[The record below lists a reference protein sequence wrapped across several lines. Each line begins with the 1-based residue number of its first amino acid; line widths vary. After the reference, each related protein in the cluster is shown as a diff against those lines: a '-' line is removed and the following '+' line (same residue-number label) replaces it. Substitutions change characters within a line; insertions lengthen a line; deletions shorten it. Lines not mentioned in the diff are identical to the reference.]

1 MPNAV
6 CKKRRKNSDS
16 LDHNHLHITQIMAT
30 SAESN
35 TPTWLNQTIVSP
47 HARRYFLLFSCLFG
61 AGANSLFFTF
71 VEQPGYDH
79 NMNLIATA
87 LFWGLALMVP
97 IKRAYEWVCH
107 LAMLTALTLMTY
119 VTVNTGGIN
128 SPAMVWMTILPVP
141 ALMLLGRQAAF
152 FWMGT
157 IIVVSLIQF
166 TGVIQ
171 GWIDGTVLRDI
182 STVPWT
188 FLDKFNVAISL
199 MLAVN
204 FYDRMHNRQMAEVE
218 QRNVDL
224 EATHTALTQAQAHKD
239 EFIASVGHELRTPM
253 NAILGLNG
261 VLQTELADEPEN
273 AEIARLIRDSTG
285 QLLTL
290 VNDILDFSQLEAGRL
305 NLLEKPLILEQTLQ
319 HVVAPFEQRA
329 KEKGL
334 LFHWSLDPILP
345 ESLVLDGHRLQQIMN
360 NLLDNALKFTT
371 QGGIELK
378 ATRVDNMIRFEVSDT
393 GRGIARDRQ
402 EDVFKQFEHA
412 DVQTNR
418 AYGGTGLGLA
428 ICERLVS
435 LQGGRIGLQSTLG
448 QGSIFWLE
456 LPLKN
461 AEAPTADAA
470 YASKSFTSSLNFR
483 FLLVDDNAVNLMVAK
498 LVLQKCWPNATV
510 TTASS
515 GEQALELLK
524 HHNFDMALMDMIMPG
539 IDGLE
544 TTKRL
549 RKSMRPEVAGLVV
562 IGLTANTT
570 PRDKERCL
578 EAGMNDVLSKPMEP
592 AVVQTTI
599 ARWAQSIIGKGL
611 SGVYP

>member
-1 MPNAV
+1 
-6 CKKRRKNSDS
+6 
-16 LDHNHLHITQIMAT
+16 MAT
-30 SAESN
+30 SEASN
-35 TPTWLNQTIVSP
+35 TPTRLNQTMVTP
-47 HARRYFLLFSCLFG
+47 HARRNFLLFSCLLG
-61 AGANSLFFTF
+61 AGANSLIFAF

-87 LFWGLALMVP
+87 VFWGLALWVP
-97 IKRAYEWVCH
+97 LKRGYELVCH
-107 LAMLTALTLMTY
+107 LAMLTALTLLTY

-141 ALMLLGRQAAF
+141 ALMMLGSQAAL

-157 IIVVSLIQF
+157 IIVIILVQF

-171 GWIDGTVLRDI
+171 GWIDGSVVRDI
-182 STVPWT
+182 STVSWA
-188 FLDKFNVAISL
+188 FLDKVNVAISL

-204 FYDRMHNRQMAEVE
+204 FFDRMHKRQMTKVE

-261 VLQTELADEPEN
+261 VLQTELADEPDN
-273 AEIARLIRDSTG
+273 AEIASLIRDSTS

-305 NLLEKPLILEQTLQ
+305 NLMEKPLILAQTLQ
-319 HVVAPFEQRA
+319 HVIAPFEARA

-334 LFHWSLDPILP
+334 RLHWFLDPLLP
-345 ESLVLDGHRLQQIMN
+345 ESVVLDGQRLAQILN

-371 QGGIELK
+371 QGEIELK
-378 ATRVDNMIRFEVSDT
+378 ATRVDNVIRLEVSDT

-448 QGSIFWLE
+448 QGSVFWLE
-456 LPLKN
+456 LPLKTAETPA
-461 AEAPTADAA
+461 AEAT
-470 YASKSFTSSLNFR
+470 YSSKTFTSSLNFR

-515 GEQALELLK
+515 GEQALELLAD
-524 HHNFDMALMDMIMPG
+524 HNFDLALMDMIMPG
-539 IDGLE
+539 MDGLE
-544 TTKRL
+544 TTKRI
-549 RKSMRPEVAGLVV
+549 RMSTRPEVAGMVV

-570 PRDKERCL
+570 ARDKERCL

-599 ARWAQSIIGKGL
+599 TRWAQPIIGKGL
-611 SGVYP
+611 SGLYS